1 LTKSTEKGYL
11 LAKSGPFWSL
21 SRSLG
26 AASRSEVLGPN
37 RATRGQNDQ
46 ETISPDARGVPDAMS
61 GSQPSIDVFD
71 VRKVRKLINLMKEH
85 DLTEIDLK
93 QADSA
98 VRIKRGGE
106 VVSYSAPVAS
116 VPAPAAPVQ
125 AAAPAEAADSHMV
138 EIKSPMVGTFYQA
151 SSPDTP
157 PFVKV
162 GDRIGPEKTV
172 CIVEAMKVFN
182 EIPAG
187 VSGQVVAVLVENG
200 APVEFGQP
208 LIKVDPTA

>member
-1 LTKSTEKGYL
+1 
-11 LAKSGPFWSL
+11 
-21 SRSLG
+21 
-26 AASRSEVLGPN
+26 
-37 RATRGQNDQ
+37 
-46 ETISPDARGVPDAMS
+46 MS

-106 VVSYSAPVAS
+106 VVSYSAPVAAAPAAAAPTQ
-116 VPAPAAPVQ
+116 PAPAA
-125 AAAPAEAADSHMV
+125 EAAEDTRTV
-138 EIKSPMVGTFYQA
+138 VIKSPMVGTFYEA
-151 SSPDTP
+151 SSPDSP
-157 PFVKV
+157 PFIKV
-162 GDRIGPEKTV
+162 GDRIGAEKTV

-187 VSGQVVAVLVENG
+187 ASGQVVAILVENG

-208 LIKVDPTA
+208 LIKVDPGA